1 MSWPTCKPFLCFPH
15 RPLGHSF
22 TFLTYL
28 WIIIVISWPTWRSL
42 LWFLDLL
49 EDHYCDFLTY
59 LKVIIVVSW
68 PTWRS
73 LLWFPDLL
81 DGHYCGFLTYLT
93 VIIVVSWPTCWSLFL
108 RSHCSMTRVHSTGPA
123 AICFYKNKL
132 TPLYCTVQCSLE
144 IVPLYFKYFQVRI
157 REKTRIENTAFF
169 PGSRYWHGLHGPVSS
184 ACGFFCWIVH
194 GRWPPTAPTSICM
207 NCCGPNCFALV
218 KIRDQ
223 ISNLEWPLL
232 KVSYSLSSCLLL
244 SIVIHCWYSFAD

>member
-49 EDHYCDFLTY
+49 
-59 LKVIIVVSW
+59 
-68 PTWRS
+68 
-73 LLWFPDLL
+73 
-81 DGHYCGFLTYLT
+81 DGHYCGFLTYLL
-93 VIIVVSWPTCWSLFL
+93 VVVLEVTLQHDLGPQHGTCRNLFL
-108 RSHCSMTRVHSTGPA
+108 Q
-123 AICFYKNKL
+123 NKL
-132 TPLYCTVQCSLE
+132 TPLYCALCSAHLKLFRF
-144 IVPLYFKYFQVRI
+144 ILSIFKSGSGSAKKPGS
-157 REKTRIENTAFF
+157 KTQLFF
-169 PGSRYWHGLHGPVSS
+169 PGSRYWHGPHGPVSS

>member
-1 MSWPTCKPFLCFPH
+1 MSHSCYVLTNLQAILVLSSPTFRSFVYFP
-15 RPLGHSF
+15 
-22 TFLTYL
+22 
-28 WIIIVISWPTWRSL
+28 
-42 LWFLDLL
+42 DLPV
-49 EDHYCDFLTY
+49 DHYCDFLTY

-73 LLWFPDLL
+73 LLWFPDLPVGRCSW
-81 DGHYCGFLTYLT
+81 GHIAAWPGSTARDLQEFVFTKQVDPT
-93 VIIVVSWPTCWSLFL
+93 VLCSAHLKLFRFIL
-108 RSHCSMTRVHSTGPA
+108 S
-123 AICFYKNKL
+123 I
-132 TPLYCTVQCSLE
+132 
-144 IVPLYFKYFQVRI
+144 FKSGSGSAKKPGS
-157 REKTRIENTAFF
+157 KTQLFF
-169 PGSRYWHGLHGPVSS
+169 PGSRYWHGPHGPVSS